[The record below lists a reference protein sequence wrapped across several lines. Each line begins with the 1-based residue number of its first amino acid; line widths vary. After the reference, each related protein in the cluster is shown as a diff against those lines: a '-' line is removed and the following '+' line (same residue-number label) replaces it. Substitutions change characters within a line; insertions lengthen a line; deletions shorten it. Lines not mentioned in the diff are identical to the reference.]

1 MLTLKAAKNHSHN
14 LSKARSASHVSTETL
29 NAVLKFHKSIGNK
42 STPLVDLPGLANDLG
57 VKSVFIKD
65 DSQRLGLNAFKGLGA
80 SYAMHKQL
88 EKNPNIE
95 VFCTATDGNHGKAVA
110 WMARKLSKKAV
121 IYMPKGTVSD
131 RVKAIEKEGAKVI
144 VIDGGYD
151 DAVKKAYDKVDSFTD
166 TNSWCLVQ
174 DTAWAGYEEIPTD
187 IMRGYLTQAHEITE
201 QIKQNDI
208 NIIFLQSGVGSW
220 AASIIM
226 YMLTFWKTPPLFISV
241 EPHSANCLFKSIQSA
256 KRVSVKN
263 DETTAMAGLDC
274 GTVSTEAWKILKH
287 GIYGA
292 LSISDSLMEDAVRVF
307 ANPIQ
312 NDIQIISGE
321 SGASPLA
328 ALIGLVKSAE
338 HVDFARAI
346 KLNNKSN
353 ILLINTEGDT
363 DSVNYERILRGV

>member
-151 DAVKKAYDKVDSFTD
+151 DAVKKAYDKVESFTD

-241 EPHSANCLFKSIQSA
+241 EPHSANCLFRSIQSA

-292 LSISDSLMEDAVRVF
+292 LSISDILMEDAVRVF

-328 ALIGLVKSAE
+328 GLIGLVKSAE

>member
-88 EKNPNIE
+88 EKNLNIE

-131 RVKAIEKEGAKVI
+131 RVKAIEKEGGKVI

-328 ALIGLVKSAE
+328 ALIGLLKSTE
-338 HVDFARAI
+338 HDDFIRAI

>member
-1 MLTLKAAKNHSHN
+1 MKNIEAVQNHN
-14 LSKARSASHVSTETL
+14 YDVSKAKDSLDISMEIVHEVF
-29 NAVLKFHKSIGNK
+29 KFHESIGNQK
-42 STPLVDLPGLANDLG
+42 TPLIKLSGLADDLEVQSIF
-57 VKSVFIKD
+57 VKDESH
-65 DSQRLGLNAFKGLGA
+65 RLSLNAFKGLGA

-88 EKNPNIE
+88 EKNANIE

-110 WMARKLSKKAV
+110 WMARKLNKKAV
-121 IYMPKGTVSD
+121 IYMPNGTVKD
-131 RVKAIEKEGAKVI
+131 RIDAIEQEGAEVI

-151 DAVKKAYDKVDSFTD
+151 AAVIKAYDKVQSVTD

-174 DTAWAGYEEIPTD
+174 DTAWVGYEEIPTD

-201 QIKQNDI
+201 QIKDNKID
-208 NIIFLQSGVGSW
+208 IIFLQSGVGSW

-226 YMLTFWKTPPLFISV
+226 YLLSFWKTAPLFVSV

-256 KRVSVKN
+256 KRISVKN

-274 GTVSTEAWKILKH
+274 GTVSTEAWKILKY

-292 LSISDSLMEDAVRVF
+292 LSISDILMEDAVRVF

>member
-1 MLTLKAAKNHSHN
+1 MLTLKAVKNHSHN
-14 LSKARSASHVSTETL
+14 LSKARSSSHVSTETL
-29 NAVLKFHKSIGNK
+29 NSVLKFHKSIGNK

-57 VKSVFIKD
+57 VQSVFVKD

-88 EKNPNIE
+88 KKNPNIE

-131 RVKAIEKEGAKVI
+131 RVKAIEKEGAEVI

-151 DAVKKAYDKVDSFTD
+151 DAVKKAYDKVESFTD

-201 QIKQNDI
+201 QIKDNKID
-208 NIIFLQSGVGSW
+208 IIFLQSGVGSW

-241 EPHSANCLFKSIQSA
+241 EPHSANCLFRSIQSA

-292 LSISDSLMEDAVRVF
+292 LSISDILMEDAVRVF